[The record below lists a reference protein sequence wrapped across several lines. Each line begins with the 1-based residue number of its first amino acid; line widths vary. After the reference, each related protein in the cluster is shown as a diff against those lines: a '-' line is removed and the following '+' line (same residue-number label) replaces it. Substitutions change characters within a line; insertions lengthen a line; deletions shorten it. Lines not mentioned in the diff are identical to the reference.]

1 MTRRSI
7 GAVTDRRP
15 NRAEIEALLEA
26 AVRAPTHFLTEP
38 WRFSVLAGDARSDLG
53 KAMGRRVRAELAG
66 DPHVEERVA
75 YEEGRPLRAP
85 VLLVVVY
92 RASDNPKAIE
102 VEDRYAV
109 GAAMQNILLAA
120 HARGLAGFLRTG
132 PAARDPAV
140 AEHLGLGPG
149 EEIAGFIYLGYATE
163 DAPVPDKPRT
173 PPSDRTVW
181 QGWD

>member
-7 GAVTDRRP
+7 AAVTERRP
-15 NRAEIEALLEA
+15 GRADIQALLEA
-26 AVRAPTHFLTEP
+26 AVRAPTHHLTQP
-38 WRFSVLAGDARSDLG
+38 WRFIVLAGDARSELG
-53 KAMGRRVRAELAG
+53 SVMGRRVRAEMAG

-75 YEEGRPLRAP
+75 FEEARPLRAP
-85 VLLVVVY
+85 VVLVVAY

-109 GAAMQNILLAA
+109 GAAMQNVLLAA

-132 PAARDPAV
+132 PAATDPAV
-140 AEHLGLGPG
+140 AEHLGLAPG
-149 EEIAGFIYLGYATE
+149 EEVAGFIYLGYAAE
-163 DAPVPDKPRT
+163 DAPLADKPRT

-181 QGWD
+181 RGWD